1 MFVSGVMVTSWAA
14 WIVAV
19 LVVGVAV
26 TVFLMLLSGRRSP
39 SPAGAVAVCGQCGY
53 NVRGLSTFICPE
65 CGGDLREVGI
75 VKGGRTG
82 GKKWIHLLWIIPV
95 WAAGCMFVGL
105 LLYQLIE
112 AMAADPQ
119 PGVVHRQVGGKIAVP
134 LMMLIGLGGLVWI
147 IYRTANALP
156 LWPRRWSGAAS
167 AALPAAASRP
177 SNASSSPSAPST
189 QPATTRTAVLTIMF
203 IDMAG
208 FTERAAA
215 SSRDGLIELIRKV
228 RELVQPV
235 LARRRGRIVKTVGDG
250 FLITF
255 DSPTEAV
262 LAGRDVQR
270 TIARRNALHDDEEP
284 VTLRIGVTTGEVAL
298 EDNDVYGE
306 PVNLASRIQQLA
318 EPGEVYFSEAT
329 WHAMTR
335 SEVAH
340 EEVGERA
347 LKGIDGAVRVFRV
360 RMDGAPA

>member
-1 MFVSGVMVTSWAA
+1 MMGISLWLIFILLIVLLAVVIGIVTHVSRKRAA
-14 WIVAV
+14 GFGETA
-19 LVVGVAV
+19 
-26 TVFLMLLSGRRSP
+26 
-39 SPAGAVAVCGQCGY
+39 CGQCGY
-53 NVRGLSTFICPE
+53 NVRGLSSFICPE
-65 CGGDLREVGI
+65 CGGDLRDVGI

-95 WAAGCMFVGL
+95 WVVGCML
-105 LLYQLIE
+105 LGMLLTYLID
-112 AMAADPQ
+112 ALSADPQ
-119 PGVVHRQVGGKIAVP
+119 PGTFVRHYGSRIAVP
-134 LMMLIGLGGLVWI
+134 LVMLIGLIGLVWI
-147 IYRTANALP
+147 FYRTANALP
-156 LWPRRWSGAAS
+156 LWPRRWSGTTAPTM
-167 AALPAAASRP
+167 PAAASP
-177 SNASSSPSAPST
+177 SPNALSSPSASSNQPS
-189 QPATTRTAVLTIMF
+189 TTRTAVLTIMF

-262 LAGRDVQR
+262 LAGRDVQQ

-298 EDNDVYGE
+298 EDNDVYGD

-318 EPGEVYFSEAT
+318 EPGEVYFSDAT
-329 WHAMTR
+329 WHAMTK
-335 SEVAH
+335 SEVQH
-340 EEVGERA
+340 ETVGEFDV
-347 LKGIDGAVRVFRV
+347 KGVAGTVRVHRV
-360 RMDGAPA
+360 RIGGMPA